1 MNHKKIDL
9 SFLKSIHIWR
19 YVAYLLL
26 FYLALV
32 FFQKHKTFFIFFSLL
47 FLASISRIYNHF
59 FWLPQLG
66 FELYSTSTI
75 LTAYLLGPWYGMLQG
90 VLSNFFAYFFSGKV
104 KHYALIGTVSWAIIG
119 FACGLM
125 RPLNINVTT
134 FGIWSVILYEV
145 ITTPLFRLSGVR
157 IGSALFHFF
166 THILLSLFVFRTFV
180 PILYAIL
187 R

>member
-1 MNHKKIDL
+1 MNYKKLDFSI
-9 SFLKSIHIWR
+9 LKNIHIWR
-19 YVAYLLL
+19 YILYLIL

-32 FFQKHKTFFIFFSLL
+32 FFQKHKTFFTFFILL

-75 LTAYLLGPWYGMLQG
+75 LTGLLLGPWYGMLQG
-90 VLSNFFAYFFSGKV
+90 LLSNFFAYFFSGKI
-104 KHYALIGTVSWAIIG
+104 KYYTYISMTAWGLIGLT
-119 FACGLM
+119 CGLI
-125 RPLNINVTT
+125 RHLNINITVLGVL
-134 FGIWSVILYEV
+134 FVIIYEIITVPIFV
-145 ITTPLFRLSGVR
+145 ISGAR
-157 IGSALFHFF
+157 ISSAMFHTF
-166 THILLSLFVFRTFV
+166 THILLTMFIFRTLV